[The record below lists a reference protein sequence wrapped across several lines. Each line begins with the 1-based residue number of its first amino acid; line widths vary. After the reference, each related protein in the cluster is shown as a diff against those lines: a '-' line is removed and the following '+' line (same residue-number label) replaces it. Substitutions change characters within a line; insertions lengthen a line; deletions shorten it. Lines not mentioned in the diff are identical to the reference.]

1 MAEAPPPTVL
11 VVDDDPDVLLIAT
24 AILDIAGYSVLE
36 AADGVEAMEIIA
48 SNPKVDLL
56 FTDIVMP
63 GMNGFELA
71 CEAKQ
76 IRPNLRVAYTTGFP
90 KNIPPQQAGTEYGP
104 VIPKPWKRVEMLNA
118 LRGVLQGSTG
128 SPSGAC

>member
-1 MAEAPPPTVL
+1 MAEAPPLTVL

-24 AILDIAGYSVLE
+24 AILDIAGYSVLD
-36 AADGVEAMEIIA
+36 AADGTEAMEILA
-48 SNPKVDLL
+48 SNPKIDLL

-71 CEAKQ
+71 REAKQ
-76 IRPNLRVAYTTGFP
+76 MRPNLRVAYTTGFL

-104 VIPKPWKRVEMLNA
+104 VIPKPWKRVEMLDA
-118 LRGVLQGSTG
+118 LRGVMQGSAG
-128 SPSGAC
+128 SQSCTC